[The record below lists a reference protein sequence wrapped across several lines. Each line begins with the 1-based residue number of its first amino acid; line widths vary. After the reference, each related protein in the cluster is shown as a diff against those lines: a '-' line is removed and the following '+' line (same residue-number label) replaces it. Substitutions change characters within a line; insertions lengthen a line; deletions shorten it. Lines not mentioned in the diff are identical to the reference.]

1 MNSSIG
7 FNTFDYSKD
16 IMKVIVYNIN
26 QEEKELLALANR
38 KIHKITIITDPLNE
52 NTVHFAEAKD
62 AVIII
67 HQENQ
72 LSHSFILKLIS
83 FGIPY
88 LILKSKEE
96 FFIDLPII
104 KNSGIQFHIIKCS
117 DPRLAASLIIEILD
131 SWENSDQDHMEP

>member
-16 IMKVIVYNIN
+16 IMKAIVYNIN
-26 QEEKELLALANR
+26 QEEKELLALANH

-62 AVIII
+62 AVIIMS
-67 HQENQ
+67 QENQ

-83 FGIPY
+83 LGIQY
-88 LILKSKEE
+88 VILRSAEE
-96 FFIDLPII
+96 FFVDLSALI
-104 KNSGIQFHIIKCS
+104 NLGIQYNIIACADS
-117 DPRLAASLIIEILD
+117 RLAASLIIETLD
-131 SWENSDQDHMEP
+131 GWEKSDQDHIKT

>member
-1 MNSSIG
+1 
-7 FNTFDYSKD
+7 
-16 IMKVIVYNIN
+16 MKVIVYNIN

-38 KIHKITIITDPLNE
+38 KTHKITIITDPLNE

-62 AVIII
+62 VVIII

-83 FGIPY
+83 LGIQY

-117 DPRLAASLIIEILD
+117 DPRLAASLIIKTLD
-131 SWENSDQDHMEP
+131 GWENRDQDHMKP

>member
-1 MNSSIG
+1 
-7 FNTFDYSKD
+7 
-16 IMKVIVYNIN
+16 MKVIVYNIN

-38 KIHKITIITDPLNE
+38 KIHKITIITDPLDE

-67 HQENQ
+67 NQENQ

-83 FGIPY
+83 LGIPY
-88 LILKSKEE
+88 LILKSAEE

-104 KNSGIQFHIIKCS
+104 TNSGIQYKIIKCS
-117 DPRLAASLIIEILD
+117 DPKVAASLIIKTLD
-131 SWENSDQDHMEP
+131 NWGNSD

>member
-1 MNSSIG
+1 MNSSNG
-7 FNTFDYSKD
+7 FNTFDHSKD

-26 QEEKELLALANR
+26 QEEKELLALVNR

-62 AVIII
+62 AVIIM

-83 FGIPY
+83 LGIPY

-104 KNSGIQFHIIKCS
+104 KNSGIQLRIIKCS
-117 DPRLAASLIIEILD
+117 DPRLAASLIIETLD
-131 SWENSDQDHMEP
+131 SWENRDQDHMKP

>member
-16 IMKVIVYNIN
+16 IMKAIVYNIN

-52 NTVHFAEAKD
+52 NTVYFAEAKD
-62 AVIII
+62 AVIIMS
-67 HQENQ
+67 QENQ

-83 FGIPY
+83 LGIQY
-88 LILKSKEE
+88 VILRSAEE
-96 FFIDLPII
+96 FFVDLSALI
-104 KNSGIQFHIIKCS
+104 NSGIQYNIIACADS
-117 DPRLAASLIIEILD
+117 RLAASLIIETLD
-131 SWENSDQDHMEP
+131 GWEKSDQDHIKT

>member
-1 MNSSIG
+1 MNSSVG
-7 FNTFDYSKD
+7 FYTFDYSKD

-38 KIHKITIITDPLNE
+38 KIHKITIITDPLDE

-67 HQENQ
+67 NQENQ

-83 FGIPY
+83 LGIPY
-88 LILKSKEE
+88 LILKSLEE

-104 KNSGIQFHIIKCS
+104 KNSAIQYKIIKCS
-117 DPRLAASLIIEILD
+117 DPKVAASLIIETLD
-131 SWENSDQDHMEP
+131 NWGNSDQDHLKP